1 MSSSVPVGPPA
12 IGINHLQ
19 YGLTWT
25 LTALAIFAVVARCH
39 LRLKFKLGL
48 SIEDY
53 LMVLALVLQIVYQV
67 GFTLMCAWGSG
78 RPSSSLTAEQNFNIN
93 KWSWIFAV
101 PGFLV
106 SIIARISIAILL
118 ARIFGRVKWFKR
130 YMVYFTVVQT
140 VVGVASIILLVAQ
153 CEPYEGLWN
162 KAVIRRYWDKRIYQ
176 YTALT
181 LQFFFVISDITY
193 VAFPIMIIWK
203 LNMPTR
209 RKAGLGVVIAM
220 SLVTMCAALAKI
232 TVSLIPMTNS
242 QVLGN
247 PAVQYFTSIINF
259 SSDCEQ
265 CLVIIMGCIPTLH
278 LASRLQWPTYSQLRD
293 NVSKAISRSGRK
305 SSQFSLVE
313 KGGGSSSTQSS
324 SRKFS
329 NPTSSQRGGHS
340 GYDEVKLVPQQAVY
354 VPRNDSFAATG
365 GMLSGQGQSHVTS
378 QGQLPHLAGNLDESR
393 VRRTDSF
400 SVSYKPHG
408 TFEEV

>member
-1 MSSSVPVGPPA
+1 MSSSPPAGPQA

-25 LTALAIFAVVARCH
+25 LTALAIVAVAARCQ

-48 SIEDY
+48 YVEDY
-53 LMVLALVLQIVYQV
+53 LMILALVLQIVYQV
-67 GFTLMCAWGSG
+67 GFTLMCSWGSG

-93 KWSWIFAV
+93 KWSWTFAV

-106 SIIARISIAILL
+106 SIIARVSIAILL
-118 ARIFGRVKWFKR
+118 VRIFGRVNWFR
-130 YMVYFTVVQT
+130 LYMIYFTVVQT
-140 VVGVASIILLVAQ
+140 VVGIASIILLVAQ
-153 CEPYEGLWN
+153 CDPYEGLWN

-176 YTALT
+176 YTALA

-193 VAFPIMIIWK
+193 VAFPVAIVWK

-209 RKAGLGVVIAM
+209 RKVGLVVVMAM

-242 QVLGN
+242 QILGN

-278 LASRLQWPTYSQLRD
+278 LAGRLQLPTVSQLRD
-293 NVSKAISRSGRK
+293 NVSKALSRSGRK
-305 SSQFSLVE
+305 SSESSLVE
-313 KGGGSSSTQSS
+313 KNTQTSTGKYSSTSS
-324 SRKFS
+324 HK
-329 NPTSSQRGGHS
+329 GHS
-340 GYDEVKLVPQQAVY
+340 GYQEIQLVPQIHA
-354 VPRNDSFAATG
+354 PGNDKFANSSRA
-365 GMLSGQGQSHVTS
+365 LSGQGHSHVTS
-378 QGQLPHLAGNLDESR
+378 QGPQSHLDGNPDEGW
-393 VRRTDSF
+393 VHRTDSF
-400 SVSYKPHG
+400 SVSYKTHSA
-408 TFEEV
+408 V